1 MRVVYVTMYEVA
13 ELKSMYQMVM
23 TMCKTRG
30 AVGMMMSKMMP
41 VKECQMMMCKLV
53 QVMKEMVPMVVF
65 KVYEGMVA
73 WLMIMC
79 KLVQVMKE
87 MVPKVVCKVYEVMV
101 AGLTKKMVPV
111 MVCKVNKVAEMMNVE
126 VWMMMCKLV
135 PVMRC
140 VEVYRV
146 TDMYKV
152 YKVAELMEE

>member
-1 MRVVYVTMYEVA
+1 MTVYKVA
-13 ELKSMYQMVM
+13 ELKSMYKVM
-23 TMCKTRG
+23 MMMCKPRG
-30 AVGMMMSKMMP
+30 AVGMMMSKMVP
-41 VKECQMMMCKLV
+41 VKVCQMMRCKWV

-65 KVYEGMVA
+65 KVYEVMVA

-101 AGLTKKMVPV
+101 AGLIKKMVPV
-111 MVCKVNKVAEMMNVE
+111 MVCKVNEVAELMSVE

-146 TDMYKV
+146 TEMCKV
-152 YKVAELMEE
+152 YEVAELMEV